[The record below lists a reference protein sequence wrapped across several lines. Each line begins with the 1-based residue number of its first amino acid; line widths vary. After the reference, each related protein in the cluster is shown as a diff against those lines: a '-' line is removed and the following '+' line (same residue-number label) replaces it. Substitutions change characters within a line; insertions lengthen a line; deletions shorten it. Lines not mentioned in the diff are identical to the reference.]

1 MLKKAITLNLGLVLM
16 GSAVFAQDLNDAK
29 KAIDAEQYQKATSML
44 KNLVKTQASKGENYF
59 NLGLVYLKTGYP
71 DSARAVFNNG
81 IAADAKNALNYVGL
95 GEADLLDNNAV
106 SAKTNFDKAL
116 SISKD
121 YKTYLYVGK
130 AYLAQDKPS
139 DQISKPDF
147 AAALENVKLADEKDT
162 KDKDAEVFLALGDV
176 YALQKMNSDAL
187 TPYFTAG
194 NINPTLYRSKVQIGK
209 MYKEARAF
217 NESETELKGVIE
229 ADANYGPAYREL
241 AELYMQWAN
250 TDPKSFDAKAALAL
264 TNYKKY
270 LDLTDKS
277 FDSQLRYA
285 QFLFYAHD
293 FKTLE
298 QVTAELAK
306 GNSNNPKYLV
316 IRRMLGYSAY
326 ENGKYPEALNYMN
339 EFFAQVKDQSRVR
352 GADYLYLGKSQLKLG
367 QDSVA
372 LGNLIKA
379 AEMDSTETDALA
391 ELATTLYKAKKYTQA
406 ATAFRKALQVNPKSK
421 SAVTQQF
428 YLGNSNYFAYALA
441 DRDKKNPDKKMLVEA
456 DSAFSYVN
464 INAPEFPLAYIYRA
478 RVASFL
484 DDKTNPKGLS
494 VPFLEKFIELVTV
507 KKPELAANHKNQLV
521 EAYDNLGGFYAATDK
536 AKAIDYLKKSIALNP
551 EGDFAPAKLK
561 ELIGGGVAPKPK
573 APLKKK

>member
-1 MLKKAITLNLGLVLM
+1 MLKKAIALNLGLVLV

-29 KAIDAEQYQKATSML
+29 KAIDAEQYQKATEML

-59 NLGLVYLKTGYP
+59 NLGLVYLKTGYA
-71 DSARAVFNNG
+71 DSARVVFNNG
-81 IAADAKNALNYVGL
+81 IAADAKDALNYVGL
-95 GEADLLDNNAV
+95 GEADLLDNNAA

-116 SISKD
+116 SVSKN
-121 YKTYLYVGK
+121 YRTYLYVGK

-139 DQISKPDF
+139 DQVSKPDF
-147 AAALENVKLADEKDT
+147 TLALENIKIADEKDT

-176 YALQKMNSDAL
+176 YALQKMNSKAL
-187 TPYFTAG
+187 SPYWRVG
-194 NINPTLYRSKVQIGK
+194 DINPNLRRAKVQVAK

-217 NESETELKGVIE
+217 AEAETELKGVIE

-241 AELYMQWAN
+241 AEVYMQWAN
-250 TDPKSFDAKAALAL
+250 TEPKNFDAKAALAL

-298 QVTAELAK
+298 QVTSELAK
-306 GNSNNPKYLV
+306 GNANNPKYLV

-339 EFFAQVKDQSRVR
+339 DFFAQTKDQSRIK
-352 GADYLYLGKSQLKLG
+352 ATDYLYLGKSQLKLG

-372 LGNLIKA
+372 LGSLIKA
-379 AEMDSTETDALA
+379 AEMDSTQTEALG
-391 ELATTLYKAKKYTQA
+391 EVGTSLYKARKYVQA
-406 ATAFRKALQVNPKSK
+406 ATAFRRALQLNPKST

-441 DRDKKNPDKKMLVEA
+441 DRDKLNPDKQMLVEA

-507 KKPELAANHKNQLV
+507 KKPELAANNKNQLV
-521 EAYDNLGGFYAATDK
+521 EAYDNLAGFYAETDK

-551 EGDFAPAKLK
+551 DGVFATAKLK
-561 ELIGGGVAPKPK
+561 ELMGGGTTVKPK